1 MCPPPKNWPSHRAR
15 DRVWFFVTARPSDLR
30 YASKSG
36 HSLALQYL
44 SLRAHKATFRT
55 RRHKRRSSAQFNQQ
69 RLRLLQITRVQPVRK
84 PAVNRSEQ
92 FARLL
97 RLALVA
103 PEGEAHGGAEFPGFC
118 LLLTCNR
125 ERTLEIRFRFRCIR
139 RMRLKRD
146 QGTELPNSKTRSPDP
161 RRAFVL
167 TGSVQP
173 RSCN

>member
-1 MCPPPKNWPSHRAR
+1 MVGRLELR
-15 DRVWFFVTARPSDLR
+15 DDFKKQAEWDFHLK
-30 YASKSG
+30 KSF
-36 HSLALQYL
+36 SV
-44 SLRAHKATFRT
+44 LRA
-55 RRHKRRSSAQFNQQ
+55 SASG
-69 RLRLLQITRVQPVRK
+69 IEGPTRVQPVRK